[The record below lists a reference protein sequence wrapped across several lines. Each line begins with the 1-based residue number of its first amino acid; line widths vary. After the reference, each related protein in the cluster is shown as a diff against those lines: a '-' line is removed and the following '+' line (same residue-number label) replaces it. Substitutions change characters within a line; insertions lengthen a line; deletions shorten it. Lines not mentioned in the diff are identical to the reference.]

1 MNRWTVRRISLS
13 NLRISKVT
21 EEWRIGSSCGLR
33 TFATCFAIDC
43 ESQSVI
49 NHCDRRFE
57 FLRNQIKSHANERKS
72 KPASLVEIETRPW
85 LSIVINVIFAV
96 QNIFLL
102 AAYLLLEEHLNSNL
116 NSNLNSVSEPQQLA
130 TQKLVCVLI
139 VKSGFQLTSRTRREN
154 PLRELVERIHR
165 ENPSRTRTLV
175 EFKWVV

>member
-102 AAYLLLEEHLNSNL
+102 AALPVARRAPQFKPQFKPQFSFGATAACNAKTCLRFDCEKWFPIDFENS
-116 NSNLNSVSEPQQLA
+116 SRESTE
-130 TQKLVCVLI
+130 
-139 VKSGFQLTSRTRREN
+139 RTRRKN
-154 PLRELVERIHR
+154 SPREPIANSHSRRI
-165 ENPSRTRTLV
+165 
-175 EFKWVV
+175 